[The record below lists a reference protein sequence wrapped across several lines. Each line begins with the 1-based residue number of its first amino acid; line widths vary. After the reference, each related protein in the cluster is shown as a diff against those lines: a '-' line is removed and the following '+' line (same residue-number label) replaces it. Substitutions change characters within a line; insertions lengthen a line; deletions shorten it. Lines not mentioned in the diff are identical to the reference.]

1 MYFLTRI
8 TDNSVICKSYDM
20 FGTKIDGGL
29 GSYGTYTVESVSS
42 LPDLL
47 AIIEATTANEC
58 LVLGVPKDGTT
69 KGRYTTKKNRIKHKR
84 IAICGDDFKH
94 TEAGLFLVDCDD
106 ESQTPESLI
115 AHLEAFND
123 AFKGV
128 EWLQV
133 NSSSALLID
142 DCGQTIHTKKK
153 YHLYCLATHLQN
165 VTHFV
170 KAYESWAV
178 EHKHSHYITS
188 KNGSQL
194 LRFPLDTAVYKSM
207 QSRKVFESVG
217 LAKGW
222 SAPKQ
227 PKQHNQGGGVL
238 DLSCFN
244 APAIAKKLKK
254 EKAPKQGTTK
264 VSPVVRVAKEKA
276 QGAGVVFTHN
286 LIAQQFNQS
295 VDSLEKLIE
304 VMGECG
310 YEYSGNNRF
319 IAPEQTSSTGNTSIK
334 NDVPGDYQLYC
345 FSDKSPFCGVIAR
358 PFDYLVH
365 YKYQGALERA
375 IEAIEATESD
385 YLHHY
390 SAGLSVQRLGGLQG
404 VSDYIANCESFYLQA
419 HLGDGK
425 SQSTFTALKQQKARV
440 LYINHSRGLS
450 ASVYQVAKSKGFS
463 PSLYTDDAQIVS
475 SSDFVITTINS
486 LVKIRGQF
494 QYIVIDEVVAVSDV
508 LFASSGIMR
517 TEEQYNAL
525 SKLKDLVNH
534 TPIVLLDG
542 DLTPTSNKLAQ
553 ILGVKTVYKV
563 APQYKQPTIC
573 IKVPVSN
580 KGKTIRQSP
589 IPGIISTETKGV
601 LVSDSKEFISVC
613 KTTKEN
619 LLAITGDNSG
629 EVLAQSFLSDVE
641 EEAKKHNWVGYTSVM
656 GCGVSITQVSRK
668 VFGHYTGTVSPQSY
682 YQMLRRYRVCE
693 GDIVISSITRA
704 SFDKPMQQKE
714 YQGALLVKFKRD
726 VNSYLSI
733 SQDTMTQLV
742 EGQAIHSATKALI
755 ESDANAAFLKY
766 LSAVGVTVTTD
777 YVVMEEEEVEA
788 LVEAKEEV
796 KQQKAQM
803 IVDASVLSD
812 AQIKE
817 LDNKS
822 GLTELES
829 ACKSKTYMIKTLM
842 LEEADLTKS
851 LAYQCLNSKLLSQVM
866 MYRKVRAASEFEEGI
881 AKDVFS
887 FVFNVL
893 REHRPL
899 SDTEDKSIKP
909 HTTSKALVQGLEAIC
924 AKYDKDVIADFFLH
938 VCKLTVP
945 DFASELEKRWLG
957 LFLEC
962 FGIEK
967 VSRKKVMGVP
977 SFCLAVNQTCGDAVQ
992 RYRMAVLD
1000 GLISE

>member
-1 MYFLTRI
+1 MHSLTRI
-8 TDNSVICKSYDM
+8 TDNAVICKSYDV

-42 LPDLL
+42 LSDLL

-58 LVLGVPKDGTT
+58 LVLGVPKDDST

-84 IAICGDDFKH
+84 IALCGDDFKP

-106 ESQTPESLI
+106 ESQTPEALI
-115 AHLEAFND
+115 AHLEAFSD
-123 AFKGV
+123 VFKGV

-165 VTHFV
+165 ATHFV

-178 EHKHSHYITS
+178 EHMHSHYITS

-194 LRFPLDTAVYKSM
+194 LRFPLDTTVYKSM

-227 PKQHNQGGGVL
+227 PKYHNQGGGVL

-244 APAIAKKLKK
+244 APATAKKIKK
-254 EKAPKQGTTK
+254 EKAPKQVKTK
-264 VSPVVRVAKEKA
+264 ASPVVRIAKEKA
-276 QGAGVVFTHN
+276 QGVGVVFTHN
-286 LIAQQFNQS
+286 LTAQQFNQS
-295 VDSLEKLIE
+295 IDSLDKLIE
-304 VMGECG
+304 VMGDCG
-310 YEYSGNNRF
+310 YEYGGNNRF

-345 FSDKSPFCGVIAR
+345 FSDKSPFVGVVAR

-365 YKYQGALERA
+365 YKYQGVLERA
-375 IEAIEATESD
+375 VAALEATESD

-390 SAGLSVQRLGGLQG
+390 SAGLSVEHLGGLQG
-404 VSDYIANCESFYLQA
+404 VAGYIANRQSFYLQA

-425 SQSTFTALKQQKARV
+425 SQTTFTALKAQDARV

-450 ASVYQVAKSKGFS
+450 ASVYQVAKSKGFI
-463 PSLYTDDAQIVS
+463 PSLYTDNKDVVDAA
-475 SSDFVITTINS
+475 DFVITTINS
-486 LVKIRGQF
+486 LVKIRGDF
-494 QYIVIDEVVAVSDV
+494 DYIVIDEVVAVSDV

-525 SKLKDLVNH
+525 CKLKDLVID
-534 TPIVLLDG
+534 TPIILLDG
-542 DLTPTSNKLAQ
+542 DLTPTSNKLAR
-553 ILGVKTVYKV
+553 ILGVNTVYKV
-563 APQYKQPTIC
+563 AAQYKQPTVNV
-573 IKVPVSN
+573 KVPVSI

-589 IPGIISTETKGV
+589 IPGIISTEETGV

-613 KTTKEN
+613 KTSKEN
-619 LLAITGDNSG
+619 LLSITGENSG
-629 EVLAQSFLSDVE
+629 EALAQSFLSDVE
-641 EEAKKHNWVGYTSVM
+641 EEAKKHKWVGYTSVM

-668 VFGHYTGTVSPQSY
+668 VYGHYTGTVSPQSY
-682 YQMLRRYRVCE
+682 YQMLRRYRVCD

-704 SFDKPMQQKE
+704 SFDKPMQQSA
-714 YQGALLVKFKRD
+714 YYGALVVKFKRE
-726 VNSYLSI
+726 VNSFQSI
-733 SQDTMTQLV
+733 NNDTMTQLV
-742 EGQAIHSATKALI
+742 EGQAIHSTTKALI
-755 ESDANAAFLKY
+755 ESDANAALLKY
-766 LSAVGVTVTTD
+766 LKAVGVTVTTD
-777 YVVMEEEEVEA
+777 YVVMDEVEVEA

-803 IVDASVLSD
+803 VVDAGVLSD
-812 AQIKE
+812 AQVKE

-822 GLTELES
+822 GLTSLES
-829 ACKSKTYMIKTLM
+829 ACKSKTYMIKTLFID
-842 LEEADLTKS
+842 EADLTKQ

-866 MYRKVRAASEFEEGI
+866 MYRKVRGASVFEDGI
-881 AKDVFS
+881 TKDVFS
-887 FVFNVL
+887 FVYNVL
-893 REHRPL
+893 RDHRP
-899 SDTEDKSIKP
+899 SDTEDKL
-909 HTTSKALVQGLEAIC
+909 HTTSKALVQGLQAIC

-945 DFASELEKRWLG
+945 DFASDLEKRWLG

-967 VSRKKVMGVP
+967 VSRKTVMGKRL
-977 SFCLAVNQTCGDAVQ
+977 FCLAVNKQCADAVQ
-992 RYRMAVLD
+992 RYRMAILD